1 MIKSTR
7 LCILALGLAL
17 TSVSQASPY
26 FTNVTNEWWQG
37 RQTNVLAMAEVRLA
51 ANANDIAGLLMKA
64 SYDFDFSNSTTL
76 SNTLVRVLSVGET
89 ITSPAFT
96 NAFRL
101 TRLDI
106 RGTFITLSRETPEEY
121 ASDMHKVMGA
131 GHPMAYSDEL
141 KALDDDGYF
150 TQNQQP

>member
-1 MIKSTR
+1 MKNIKPAHFCT
-7 LCILALGLAL
+7 LVLELAL
-17 TSVSQASPY
+17 TPVLQASSY

-37 RQTNVLAMAEVRLA
+37 RQTNVLSMAESRLA
-51 ANANDIAGLLMKA
+51 ANTNDIAGLLMKA

-89 ITSPAFT
+89 VTFPAFT

-106 RGTFITLSRETPEEY
+106 QGTFMTLGSETPEEH
-121 ASDMHKVMGA
+121 ATDMLKVMGP

-150 TQNQQP
+150 GTNL

>member
-1 MIKSTR
+1 MINPAPVCTFV
-7 LCILALGLAL
+7 LGLAIAPI
-17 TSVSQASPY
+17 SQASPY
-26 FTNVTNEWWQG
+26 YTNVTNEWWQG

-51 ANANDIAGLLMKA
+51 ANTNDIAGLLMKA

-76 SNTLVRVLSVGET
+76 SNTLVRVLSAGET
-89 ITSPAFT
+89 VTSPAFT

-106 RGTFITLSRETPEEY
+106 RGTFITLSRESPEEH

-141 KALDDDGYF
+141 EALDEDGYF
-150 TQNQQP
+150 GN